1 MSFEL
6 SRLLVDAFSGLVLS
20 YDGCC
25 SESDSEGEEAEGDRR
40 DPYAPWCIVEEEAGY
55 GD

>member
-1 MSFEL
+1 ML
-6 SRLLVDAFSGLVLS
+6 RCVAGRLFCFGLVLS
-20 YDGCC
+20 YDGSC

-40 DPYAPWCIVEEEAGY
+40 NSYAPWRVIEEEAGY